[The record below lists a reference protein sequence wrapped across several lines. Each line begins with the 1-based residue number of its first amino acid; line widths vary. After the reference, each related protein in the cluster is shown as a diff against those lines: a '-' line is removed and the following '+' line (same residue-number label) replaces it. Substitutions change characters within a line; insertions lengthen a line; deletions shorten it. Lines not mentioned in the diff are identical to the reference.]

1 MATSCHAS
9 SQCCG
14 RILRKKDWFGGKCLV
29 TDAEFMW
36 VKLVYGVMQKIAVGV
51 VR

>member
-1 MATSCHAS
+1 MHPLNVAEEYY
-9 SQCCG
+9 G
-14 RILRKKDWFGGKCLV
+14 KEIGGKCLV